1 MSTTLH
7 TIKQFDVELEAVR
20 AKVLEMGGL
29 VEEQIEKAVEALH
42 EADLALADHVI
53 AEDHHV
59 NALEV
64 SIDENCTY
72 IIARRQPAAS
82 DLRLIIAIIKTITD
96 LERMGDEAEK
106 IARMA
111 KMIHTSERLMHTRPV
126 DLRHVAQLAVDMLR
140 RALDSFARLD
150 TNTAMQILRDDLD
163 VDESFRGILR
173 QLITF
178 MMEDPR
184 TISNSIELLFAAKAI
199 ERIGDHAKNIAEYVI
214 FLVKGKDVR
223 HTSVEEIEKE
233 VVAPLF

>member
-42 EADLALADHVI
+42 EADLALAEHVI